1 MQILYSSLHNLNMD
15 ADEPIR
21 KEIPSDFGPYL
32 ESYIEFATTS
42 NDTSRKYTVQDK
54 NRTVVSCISDLFVD
68 MLRQGDIITDSDVPD
83 AVLEAVY
90 TIFR

>member
-15 ADEPIR
+15 ADDPIR

-42 NDTSRKYTVQDK
+42 NDTYD
-54 NRTVVSCISDLFVD
+54 
-68 MLRQGDIITDSDVPD
+68 GYVPK
-83 AVLEAVY
+83 
-90 TIFR
+90 FRRVRW